1 MKLHCYQ
8 LELLPTIKLITENED
23 RAIITARE
31 LIDRTQQEIN
41 IEPQRQKLLELIETI
56 LVYKFPTMSRREIE
70 SMFGLSDLKQ
80 TQVYQ
85 EGKQE
90 VIEEGKQEGRLE
102 AKLEAVPGLLALGL
116 TAVQISQ
123 VLDLEIELV
132 MQVAQRTKNQDNE
145 SKGD

>member
-1 MKLHCYQ
+1 

-90 VIEEGKQEGRLE
+90 GIEEGKQEGRLE

>member
-90 VIEEGKQEGRLE
+90 GIEEGKQEGRLE